1 MIHIKFLF
9 YFITYFITYFIAALH
24 CISKTLGQRQR
35 RSGCKISPG
44 GSRGRVARV
53 AQQEHPMAGA
63 IQVQQ
68 DETACVSWG
77 QDLAGESSIACVAV
91 PSPPHTGSFG
101 AFVRLH
107 PFVGFLRTVLTLVEQ
122 TLQLTD
128 YQIRLW
134 PSAEPIP
141 EQLLKGKPGWADAT
155 QLLLAAP
162 AVADSVARAG
172 FYMLVVGSSARGREV
187 RCRLMRTPTAHLR
200 CPKVVASSYLLRRVS
215 SSPTSAESL
224 HTMDEPID
232 YTDGNGKH
240 VQLPL
245 TQVTQRLLLPC
256 ASS

>member
-1 MIHIKFLF
+1 M
-9 YFITYFITYFIAALH
+9 
-24 CISKTLGQRQR
+24 
-35 RSGCKISPG
+35 
-44 GSRGRVARV
+44 
-53 AQQEHPMAGA
+53 
-63 IQVQQ
+63 
-68 DETACVSWG
+68 
-77 QDLAGESSIACVAV
+77 
-91 PSPPHTGSFG
+91 
-101 AFVRLH
+101 RLH

-187 RCRLMRTPTAHLR
+187 
-200 CPKVVASSYLLRRVS
+200 VASSYLLRRVS

-245 TQVTQRLLLPC
+245 TQRDILVTEGEHARCFLDAQGRPMYVVVMKRFVAAMSELADDELRDLWLVAMQAVSEGEATGLIDIRINCGNFMNVSHLHLKVQIEPEVFKARWKGHTTYEVLTQRLKKE
-256 ASS
+256 AVI